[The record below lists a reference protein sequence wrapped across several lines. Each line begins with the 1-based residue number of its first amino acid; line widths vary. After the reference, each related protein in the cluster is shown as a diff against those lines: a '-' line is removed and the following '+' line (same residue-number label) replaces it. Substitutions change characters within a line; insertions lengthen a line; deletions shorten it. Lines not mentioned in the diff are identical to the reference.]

1 MCDWIVDLF
10 WYHSK
15 QHDSKTYSE
24 TITRTLWFWYHSK
37 QHDSKTLKGV
47 LFGYNEFWYHS
58 KQHDSKTKLRLFKKC
73 SEFWYHSKQHD
84 SKTLFHKQNQQHL
97 FWYHSK
103 QHDSKTSEN
112 YFFSMI
118 PYSHHL
124 SIARFQFRRSNF
136 FLHVYYTKLFPSW
149 RKNPPFFNGGF
160 SLFSSCNSEPDFT
173 VLSFCWS
180 LILRKRNFWCC
191 NDLVTR

>member
-1 MCDWIVDLF
+1 MRYPELNILF

-15 QHDSKTYSE
+15 QHDSKTATHLLKNSF
-24 TITRTLWFWYHSK
+24 LFWYHSK
-37 QHDSKTLKGV
+37 QHDSKTNQGCN
-47 LFGYNEFWYHS
+47 FANFRFWYHS
-58 KQHDSKTKLRLFKKC
+58 KQHDSKTSSNSSF
-73 SEFWYHSKQHD
+73 SS
-84 SKTLFHKQNQQHL
+84 SL

-124 SIARFQFRRSNF
+124 SIARFQFRRSEF
-136 FLHVYYTKLFPSW
+136 FLHVYYTKLSPSW

-173 VLSFCWS
+173 ILSFCWS

>member
-1 MCDWIVDLF
+1 MLNKGLLF

-15 QHDSKTYSE
+15 QHDSKTH
-24 TITRTLWFWYHSK
+24 TCLVLLTMLFWHHSK
-37 QHDSKTLKGV
+37 QHDSKTG
-47 LFGYNEFWYHS
+47 
-58 KQHDSKTKLRLFKKC
+58 KKRYLC
-73 SEFWYHSKQHD
+73 GS
-84 SKTLFHKQNQQHL
+84 L

-136 FLHVYYTKLFPSW
+136 FLHVYYTILFPSW
-149 RKNPPFFNGGF
+149 RKYPPFFNGGF
-160 SLFSSCNSEPDFT
+160 SLFSSCNSKPDFT
-173 VLSFCWS
+173 ILSFCWS

>member
-1 MCDWIVDLF
+1 MQFLEFWYHSKQHDSKTQLLFSFLLLLF

-15 QHDSKTYSE
+15 QHDSKTTSSQH
-24 TITRTLWFWYHSK
+24 TLTV
-37 QHDSKTLKGV
+37 Q
-47 LFGYNEFWYHS
+47 
-58 KQHDSKTKLRLFKKC
+58 
-73 SEFWYHSKQHD
+73 
-84 SKTLFHKQNQQHL
+84 

-124 SIARFQFRRSNF
+124 SIARFQFRRSDF
-136 FLHVYYTKLFPSW
+136 FLHVYYTKLSPSW

-173 VLSFCWS
+173 ILSFCWS

>member
-1 MCDWIVDLF
+1 M
-10 WYHSK
+10 
-15 QHDSKTYSE
+15 
-24 TITRTLWFWYHSK
+24 
-37 QHDSKTLKGV
+37 TLKLWTDLSAKAGG
-47 LFGYNEFWYHS
+47 FGTILNNM
-58 KQHDSKTKLRLFKKC
+58 TLKLNMRYPEL
-73 SEFWYHSKQHD
+73 
-84 SKTLFHKQNQQHL
+84 NIL

-124 SIARFQFRRSNF
+124 SIARFQFRRSEF
-136 FLHVYYTKLFPSW
+136 FLHVYYTKLSPSW

-173 VLSFCWS
+173 ILSFCWS

>member
-1 MCDWIVDLF
+1 MFWYHSKQHDSKTIVIMLNKGLLF

-15 QHDSKTYSE
+15 QHDSKTH
-24 TITRTLWFWYHSK
+24 TCLVLLTMLFWHHSK
-37 QHDSKTLKGV
+37 QHDSKTG
-47 LFGYNEFWYHS
+47 
-58 KQHDSKTKLRLFKKC
+58 KKRYLC
-73 SEFWYHSKQHD
+73 GS
-84 SKTLFHKQNQQHL
+84 L

-173 VLSFCWS
+173 ILSFCWS

>member
-1 MCDWIVDLF
+1 MTLKLWTDLSAKAGGFGTILNNMTLKLNMRYPELNILF

-15 QHDSKTYSE
+15 QHDSKTSG
-24 TITRTLWFWYHSK
+24 L
-37 QHDSKTLKGV
+37 
-47 LFGYNEFWYHS
+47 GYLSNKS
-58 KQHDSKTKLRLFKKC
+58 
-73 SEFWYHSKQHD
+73 
-84 SKTLFHKQNQQHL
+84 

-124 SIARFQFRRSNF
+124 SIARFQFRRSEF
-136 FLHVYYTKLFPSW
+136 FLHVYYTKLSPSW

-173 VLSFCWS
+173 ILSFCWS

>member
-1 MCDWIVDLF
+1 MQFLEFWCHSKQHSSKTRAFLVLLFQLF

-15 QHDSKTYSE
+15 QHDSKTNDYGE
-24 TITRTLWFWYHSK
+24 THATA
-37 QHDSKTLKGV
+37 
-47 LFGYNEFWYHS
+47 
-58 KQHDSKTKLRLFKKC
+58 
-73 SEFWYHSKQHD
+73 
-84 SKTLFHKQNQQHL
+84 

-124 SIARFQFRRSNF
+124 SIARFQFRRSDF
-136 FLHVYYTKLFPSW
+136 FLHVYYTKLSPSW

-173 VLSFCWS
+173 ILSFCWS

>member
-1 MCDWIVDLF
+1 MF

-15 QHDSKTYSE
+15 QHDSKTE
-24 TITRTLWFWYHSK
+24 TQPTGLKIKFWYHSK
-37 QHDSKTLKGV
+37 QHDSKTVKWD
-47 LFGYNEFWYHS
+47 YDITEQFWYHS
-58 KQHDSKTKLRLFKKC
+58 KQHDSKTVISFQKHNMK
-73 SEFWYHSKQHD
+73 FWYHSKQHD
-84 SKTLFHKQNQQHL
+84 SKTIVPETPTEKK

-124 SIARFQFRRSNF
+124 SIARFQFRRSDF
-136 FLHVYYTKLFPSW
+136 FLHVYYTKLSPSW

-173 VLSFCWS
+173 ILSFCWS

>member
-1 MCDWIVDLF
+1 MTLKLWTDLSAKAGGFGTILNNMTLKLNMRYPELNILF

-15 QHDSKTYSE
+15 QHDSKTHQAHQQMNLS
-24 TITRTLWFWYHSK
+24 FWYHSK
-37 QHDSKTLKGV
+37 QHDSKTSGL
-47 LFGYNEFWYHS
+47 GYLSNKS
-58 KQHDSKTKLRLFKKC
+58 
-73 SEFWYHSKQHD
+73 
-84 SKTLFHKQNQQHL
+84 

-124 SIARFQFRRSNF
+124 SIARFQFRRSEF
-136 FLHVYYTKLFPSW
+136 FLHVYYTKLSPSW

-173 VLSFCWS
+173 ILSFCWS

>member
-1 MCDWIVDLF
+1 MQFLEFWYHSEQHDSKTVSSSFLFGKWFWYHSKQHDSKTQLLFSFLLLLF

-15 QHDSKTYSE
+15 QHDSKTTSSQH
-24 TITRTLWFWYHSK
+24 TLTVQFWYHSK
-37 QHDSKTLKGV
+37 QHDSKT
-47 LFGYNEFWYHS
+47 S
-58 KQHDSKTKLRLFKKC
+58 TQI
-73 SEFWYHSKQHD
+73 
-84 SKTLFHKQNQQHL
+84 QQEIDK

-124 SIARFQFRRSNF
+124 SIARFQFRRSEF
-136 FLHVYYTKLFPSW
+136 FLHVYYTKLSPSW

-160 SLFSSCNSEPDFT
+160 SLFNSCNSEPDFT
-173 VLSFCWS
+173 ILSFCWS

-191 NDLVTR
+191 NNLVTR

>member
-1 MCDWIVDLF
+1 MQFL
-10 WYHSK
+10 
-15 QHDSKTYSE
+15 
-24 TITRTLWFWYHSK
+24 
-37 QHDSKTLKGV
+37 
-47 LFGYNEFWYHS
+47 EFWYHS
-58 KQHDSKTKLRLFKKC
+58 KQHDSKTKLLTALQ
-73 SEFWYHSKQHD
+73 STQFWYHSKQHD
-84 SKTLFHKQNQQHL
+84 SKTEKCSCCFDIRFWYHSEQHDSKTVSSSFLFGKW

-124 SIARFQFRRSNF
+124 SIARFQFRRSEF
-136 FLHVYYTKLFPSW
+136 FLHVYYTKLSPSW

-173 VLSFCWS
+173 ILSFCWS

-191 NDLVTR
+191 NNLVTR

>member
-1 MCDWIVDLF
+1 MFWHHSKQHDSKTLRKCVGIHSLF

-15 QHDSKTYSE
+15 QHDSKTVKE
-24 TITRTLWFWYHSK
+24 FTKK
-37 QHDSKTLKGV
+37 QLV
-47 LFGYNEFWYHS
+47 FWYHS
-58 KQHDSKTKLRLFKKC
+58 KQHDSKTKMVQRLKYLM
-73 SEFWYHSKQHD
+73 FWYHSKQHD
-84 SKTLFHKQNQQHL
+84 SKTSVYLCSHVLQ

-124 SIARFQFRRSNF
+124 SIARFQFRRSEF
-136 FLHVYYTKLFPSW
+136 FLHVYYTKLSPSW

-173 VLSFCWS
+173 ILSFCWS

>member
-1 MCDWIVDLF
+1 SNNFM
-10 WYHSK
+10 
-15 QHDSKTYSE
+15 
-24 TITRTLWFWYHSK
+24 
-37 QHDSKTLKGV
+37 
-47 LFGYNEFWYHS
+47 
-58 KQHDSKTKLRLFKKC
+58 
-73 SEFWYHSKQHD
+73 
-84 SKTLFHKQNQQHL
+84 

-124 SIARFQFRRSNF
+124 SIARFQFRRSDF
-136 FLHVYYTKLFPSW
+136 FLHVYYTKLSPSW

-173 VLSFCWS
+173 ILSFCWS

>member
-1 MCDWIVDLF
+1 MTLKLWTDLSAKAGGFGTILNNMTLKLNMRYPELNILF

-15 QHDSKTYSE
+15 QHDSKT
-24 TITRTLWFWYHSK
+24 H
-37 QHDSKTLKGV
+37 QAH
-47 LFGYNEFWYHS
+47 
-58 KQHDSKTKLRLFKKC
+58 
-73 SEFWYHSKQHD
+73 
-84 SKTLFHKQNQQHL
+84 QQMNL
-97 FWYHSK
+97 SFWYHSK

-124 SIARFQFRRSNF
+124 SIARFQFRRSEF
-136 FLHVYYTKLFPSW
+136 FLHVYYTKLSPSW

-173 VLSFCWS
+173 ILSFCWS

>member
-1 MCDWIVDLF
+1 MQFLEF

-15 QHDSKTYSE
+15 QHDSKTYKCSCFFDITFWYHSE
-24 TITRTLWFWYHSK
+24 QHDSKTVSSSFLFGKWFWYHSK
-37 QHDSKTLKGV
+37 QHDSKTSILA
-47 LFGYNEFWYHS
+47 FAF
-58 KQHDSKTKLRLFKKC
+58 KLA
-73 SEFWYHSKQHD
+73 
-84 SKTLFHKQNQQHL
+84 

-124 SIARFQFRRSNF
+124 SIARFQFRRSEF
-136 FLHVYYTKLFPSW
+136 FLHVYYTKLSPSW

-173 VLSFCWS
+173 ILSFCWS

-191 NDLVTR
+191 NNLVTR

>member
-1 MCDWIVDLF
+1 MQFLEF

-15 QHDSKTYSE
+15 QHDSKTEKCSCCFDIRFWYHSE
-24 TITRTLWFWYHSK
+24 QHDSKTVSSSFLFGKWFWYHSK
-37 QHDSKTLKGV
+37 QHDSKTSILA
-47 LFGYNEFWYHS
+47 FAF
-58 KQHDSKTKLRLFKKC
+58 KLA
-73 SEFWYHSKQHD
+73 
-84 SKTLFHKQNQQHL
+84 

-124 SIARFQFRRSNF
+124 SIARFQFRRSEF
-136 FLHVYYTKLFPSW
+136 FLHVYYTKLSPSW

-173 VLSFCWS
+173 ILSFCWS

-191 NDLVTR
+191 NNLVTR

>member
-1 MCDWIVDLF
+1 MFCYHSKQHDSKTRGVTKTTVKRF

-15 QHDSKTYSE
+15 QHDSKTS
-24 TITRTLWFWYHSK
+24 RQAHFVKQVFWYHSK
-37 QHDSKTLKGV
+37 QHDSKTS
-47 LFGYNEFWYHS
+47 FHS
-58 KQHDSKTKLRLFKKC
+58 SQVDFP
-73 SEFWYHSKQHD
+73 
-84 SKTLFHKQNQQHL
+84 

-124 SIARFQFRRSNF
+124 SIARFQFRRSDF
-136 FLHVYYTKLFPSW
+136 FLHVYYTKLSPSW

-160 SLFSSCNSEPDFT
+160 TLFSSCNSEPDFT
-173 VLSFCWS
+173 ILSFCWS

>member
-1 MCDWIVDLF
+1 MF

-15 QHDSKTYSE
+15 QHDSKTVL
-24 TITRTLWFWYHSK
+24 RAFAKGFAFWYHSK
-37 QHDSKTLKGV
+37 QHDSKTRAIATGTSAK
-47 LFGYNEFWYHS
+47 FWYHS
-58 KQHDSKTKLRLFKKC
+58 KQHDSKTKQLKLMVKC
-73 SEFWYHSKQHD
+73 K
-84 SKTLFHKQNQQHL
+84 

-103 QHDSKTSEN
+103 QHDSKTSEK

-124 SIARFQFRRSNF
+124 SIARFQFRRSDF
-136 FLHVYYTKLFPSW
+136 FLHVYYTKLSPSW

-173 VLSFCWS
+173 ILSFCWS

-191 NDLVTR
+191 NNLVTR

>member
-1 MCDWIVDLF
+1 MLQLIANGRF

-15 QHDSKTYSE
+15 QHDSKTLIRERISLRVFWYHSKQHDSKTKVSE
-24 TITRTLWFWYHSK
+24 QRPKGWFWYHSK
-37 QHDSKTLKGV
+37 QHDSKTM
-47 LFGYNEFWYHS
+47 S
-58 KQHDSKTKLRLFKKC
+58 KC
-73 SEFWYHSKQHD
+73 
-84 SKTLFHKQNQQHL
+84 LFHKNE

-124 SIARFQFRRSNF
+124 SIARFQFRRSDF
-136 FLHVYYTKLFPSW
+136 FLHVYYTKLSPSW

-173 VLSFCWS
+173 ILSFCWS

>member
-1 MCDWIVDLF
+1 MNLLF

-15 QHDSKTYSE
+15 QHDSKTFISFVNLN
-24 TITRTLWFWYHSK
+24 I
-37 QHDSKTLKGV
+37 
-47 LFGYNEFWYHS
+47 EFWYHS
-58 KQHDSKTKLRLFKKC
+58 KQHDSKTALWEVVSALG
-73 SEFWYHSKQHD
+73 FWYHSKQHD
-84 SKTLFHKQNQQHL
+84 SKTHTVNGMFHYM

-124 SIARFQFRRSNF
+124 SIARFQFRRSDF
-136 FLHVYYTKLFPSW
+136 FLHVYYTKLSPSW

-173 VLSFCWS
+173 ILSFCWS